1 MSKPPP
7 DDEQEVREL
16 YRRLLD
22 GWNRRDAA
30 AMAALF
36 TENGN
41 VVGFD
46 GSQLSGPG
54 EIAAVLG
61 KIFAEHQT
69 PPFVDIVREVR
80 SLSPDVALL
89 RATVGMVPPGQAE
102 LNPALNAIQ
111 SLVAA
116 RRGGQWRIELFQ
128 NTPAAFH
135 GRPEEVQKLTDEL
148 RRVSLSRS

>member
-7 DDEQEVREL
+7 NDEQEVREL

-46 GSQLSGPG
+46 GSQLNGPG

-89 RATVGMVPPGQAE
+89 RATVGMAPPGQAE

-135 GRPEEVQKLTDEL
+135 GRPEEVQRLTDEL

>member
-89 RATVGMVPPGQAE
+89 RATVGMVRPGQAE

>member
-1 MSKPPP
+1 MSEP
-7 DDEQEVREL
+7 DVRAL
-16 YRRLLD
+16 YRHLLD

-36 TENGN
+36 AEAGN
-41 VVGFD
+41 IVGFD
-46 GSQLSGPG
+46 GSQINGPA

-80 SLSPDVALL
+80 SLGPDVMLL
-89 RATVGMVPPGQAE
+89 RATVGMAAPGQSD

-111 SLVAA
+111 SLA
-116 RRGGQWRIELFQ
+116 
-128 NTPAAFH
+128 H
-135 GRPEEVQKLTDEL
+135 
-148 RRVSLSRS
+148 